1 MCTKNLT
8 ESFKRVVRP
17 TTAISVTIIYTSDGR
32 LSLSGAGRHG
42 CGQVYE
48 YLTEDTPAHGY
59 TKDDCLRLKQV
70 WQCWHL
76 NDMRAGTPKQE
87 EAIRRW
93 RSTTD
98 DPSYDAACKMLE
110 SIDLLFDNGY
120 RYGTA
125 WLKEEVPLDVLEW
138 LFSLPGTG
146 STFSDVYSPEIEE
159 QAFNAILNI
168 S

>member
-1 MCTKNLT
+1 
-8 ESFKRVVRP
+8 
-17 TTAISVTIIYTSDGR
+17 
-32 LSLSGAGRHG
+32 
-42 CGQVYE
+42 
-48 YLTEDTPAHGY
+48 
-59 TKDDCLRLKQV
+59 
-70 WQCWHL
+70 
-76 NDMRAGTPKQE
+76 MRAGTPKQE

-125 WLKEEVPLDVLEW
+125 WLKEKVPLDVLEW

>member
-1 MCTKNLT
+1 MKNLT
-8 ESFKRVVRP
+8 EEFRRVIQP
-17 TTAISVTIIYTSDGR
+17 TTSMKVTITYRADGR
-32 LSLSGAGRHG
+32 LSLVGSGRHG
-42 CGQVYE
+42 SGQVYE
-48 YLTEDTPAHGY
+48 YLTKDNPAPGF
-59 TKDDCLRLKQV
+59 TRKDCFRLKQA
-70 WQCWHL
+70 WQRWHL

-125 WLKEEVPLDVLEW
+125 WLKEKVPLDVLEW

>member
-1 MCTKNLT
+1 M
-8 ESFKRVVRP
+8 
-17 TTAISVTIIYTSDGR
+17 
-32 LSLSGAGRHG
+32 
-42 CGQVYE
+42 YE
-48 YLTEDTPAHGY
+48 IKWVCEHIEVFLHCKFQFSADNM
-59 TKDDCLRLKQV
+59 RQV
-70 WQCWHL
+70 WQRWHL

-125 WLKEEVPLDVLEW
+125 WLKEEVPVDVLEW
-138 LFSLPGTG
+138 LFKLPGTG
-146 STFSDVYSPEIEE
+146 NTFMEAYTPEVNQSD
-159 QAFNAILNI
+159 FDAIIKRVLCGGG
-168 S
+168 